1 MAAERQP
8 VTHLIPRSWPPEN
21 LQIVAASGCVLRTAD
36 GSELLDAA
44 SGGLAATLGYG
55 VPEVTEAIIERARKL
70 QFAHSGHFATEAA
83 ERYACCSLVA
93 PPLVATESQ
102 IDRIIKAAS
111 ATWARGRR
119 IN

>member
-55 VPEVTEAIIERARKL
+55 VPEVTEAIIEQARKL
-70 QFAHSGHFATEAA
+70 QFAHSGHFSGSTCPPAA
-83 ERYACCSLVA
+83 CRLS
-93 PPLVATESQ
+93 
-102 IDRIIKAAS
+102 
-111 ATWARGRR
+111 
-119 IN
+119 